1 MSLPVEF
8 MLEAMEELDDLP
20 AIARQ
25 ITALADLGRVA
36 CGQPDPSLLELTVG
50 EKRLIYR
57 CESEQIL
64 VLFAE
69 SVGPT
74 QH

>member
-36 CGQPDPSLLELTVG
+36 CGQSDPNLLELTLG
-50 EKRLIYR
+50 AKRLIYR

-69 SVGPT
+69 SILAT
-74 QH
+74 RH